1 MKKKNVFMIA
11 AAIIGMFAGA
21 YFILRAI
28 RKYTDSELSD
38 VDSFDA
44 DMNEDLSDD
53 YPEEAMETPVPE
65 EKPASTKIRRGYI
78 PIRLH
83 KAEASDNA

>member
-28 RKYTDSELSD
+28 RKYADSDSAD

-44 DMNEDLSDD
+44 EMDDTLADD
-53 YPEEAMETPVPE
+53 YPEEAAETPVSE
-65 EKPASTKIRRGYI
+65 EKSAPTKIRRGYI
-78 PIRLH
+78 PIKFH